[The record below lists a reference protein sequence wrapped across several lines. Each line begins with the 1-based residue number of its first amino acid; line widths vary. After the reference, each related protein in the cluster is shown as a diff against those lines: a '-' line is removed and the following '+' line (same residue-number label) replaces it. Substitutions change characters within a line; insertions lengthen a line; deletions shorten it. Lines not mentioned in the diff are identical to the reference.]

1 MAASQVYTKFGNE
14 SKTHFVS
21 RGTRGKTLYS
31 YGSPIAC
38 ETADGAILLHPDYW
52 NYSATTN
59 YYRGQFLGEGVAATR
74 KRIESGEYKL
84 ERFN

>member
-1 MAASQVYTKFGNE
+1 MTANQVFTKYGNRSQIHYVAYGAD
-14 SKTHFVS
+14 
-21 RGTRGKTLYS
+21 GKVLYS

-38 ETADGAILLHPDYW
+38 ETPGGDILLHPDYW

-74 KRIESGEYKL
+74 KKIASGEYKM
-84 ERFN
+84 ERFR